1 MPRFSKKSLRELDTC
16 DPLLQYLFK
25 EVVKHFD
32 CSIIEG
38 KRSLKEQKE
47 LLNEG
52 ATKTLDS
59 AHLTGRAV
67 DVYPYPVDF
76 EDRDR
81 WHYFGGY
88 VLGTAR
94 QFGIDVIWGGDWDN
108 DTKTKDNTFDDLM
121 HFELY

>member
-38 KRSLKEQKE
+38 KRSLEEQKE
-47 LLNEG
+47 LLKEG

-59 AHLTGRAV
+59 AHLTGKAV

>member
-1 MPRFSKKSLRELDTC
+1 MPRFSRKSLRELETC
-16 DPLLQYLFK
+16 DPMLQYLFK

-32 CSIIEG
+32 CSVIEG
-38 KRSLKEQKE
+38 KRSLEDQQE

-88 VLGTAR
+88 VLGTAK

-121 HFELY
+121 HFELK

>member
-38 KRSLKEQKE
+38 KRSLKEQEE
-47 LLNEG
+47 LLKEG
-52 ATKTLDS
+52 AAKTLDS
-59 AHLTGRAV
+59 AHLIGKAV

>member
-38 KRSLKEQKE
+38 KRSLKEQEE
-47 LLNEG
+47 LLKEG

-59 AHLTGRAV
+59 AHLTGKAV
-67 DVYPYPVDF
+67 DVYPYPVEF

-81 WHYFGGY
+81 WHYFGGF

>member
-1 MPRFSKKSLRELDTC
+1 MPRFSKKSLRELETC
-16 DPLLQYLFK
+16 DPMLQYLFK

-38 KRSLKEQKE
+38 KRSFKEQEE
-47 LLNEG
+47 LLKEG
-52 ATKTLDS
+52 ATKTLKS
-59 AHLTGRAV
+59 KHLTGDAV

-108 DTKTKDNTFDDLM
+108 DTKTKDNSFDDLV
-121 HFELY
+121 HFELK

>member
-38 KRSLKEQKE
+38 KRSLEEQKE
-47 LLNEG
+47 LLKEG
-52 ATKTLDS
+52 ATKTLKS
-59 AHLTGRAV
+59 AHLTGKAV

>member
-1 MPRFSKKSLRELDTC
+1 LE
-16 DPLLQYLFK
+16 
-25 EVVKHFD
+25 
-32 CSIIEG
+32 
-38 KRSLKEQKE
+38 EQQE

-121 HFELY
+121 HFELK

>member
-1 MPRFSKKSLRELDTC
+1 MPRFSRKSLRELETC
-16 DPLLQYLFK
+16 DPMLQYLFK

-32 CSIIEG
+32 CSVIEG
-38 KRSLKEQKE
+38 KRSLEDQQE

-81 WHYFGGY
+81 WHYFGGF

-121 HFELY
+121 HFELR

>member
-38 KRSLKEQKE
+38 KRSLEEQKE
-47 LLNEG
+47 LLKEG
-52 ATKTLDS
+52 ATKTLKS
-59 AHLTGRAV
+59 AHLTGKAV

-121 HFELY
+121 HFELR

>member
-25 EVVKHFD
+25 EVVIHFD

-47 LLNEG
+47 LLKEG

-59 AHLTGRAV
+59 AHLTGKAV

-81 WHYFGGY
+81 WHYFGGF

-121 HFELY
+121 HFELI

>member
-1 MPRFSKKSLRELDTC
+1 MPRFSRKSLRELETC
-16 DPLLQYLFK
+16 DPMLQYLFK

-32 CSIIEG
+32 CSVIEG
-38 KRSLKEQKE
+38 KRSLEDQQE

-121 HFELY
+121 HFELK

>member
-1 MPRFSKKSLRELDTC
+1 MPRFSKKSLRELETC
-16 DPLLQYLFK
+16 DPMLQYLFK

-38 KRSLKEQKE
+38 KRSLEEQKE

-81 WHYFGGY
+81 WHYFGGF

>member
-1 MPRFSKKSLRELDTC
+1 MPRFSRKSLRELETC
-16 DPLLQYLFK
+16 DPMLQYLFK

-32 CSIIEG
+32 CSVIEG
-38 KRSLKEQKE
+38 KRSLEDQQE

-59 AHLTGRAV
+59 AHLTGR
-67 DVYPYPVDF
+67 PVDF

-81 WHYFGGY
+81 WHYFGGF

-121 HFELY
+121 HFELR

>member
-1 MPRFSKKSLRELDTC
+1 MPKFSKKSLRQLDTC

-32 CSIIEG
+32 CSVIEG
-38 KRSLKEQKE
+38 KRSLEDQE
-47 LLNEG
+47 LLLKEG
-52 ATKTLDS
+52 ATKTLKS
-59 AHLTGRAV
+59 AHLTGKAI

-81 WHYFGGY
+81 WHYFGGF

>member
-1 MPRFSKKSLRELDTC
+1 MPRFSRKSLRELETC
-16 DPLLQYLFK
+16 DPMLQYLFK

-38 KRSLKEQKE
+38 KRSLEDQQE

-67 DVYPYPVDF
+67 DVYPFPVDF

-81 WHYFGGY
+81 WHYFGGF

-121 HFELY
+121 HFELK

>member
-47 LLNEG
+47 LLKEG
-52 ATKTLDS
+52 ATKTLKS
-59 AHLTGRAV
+59 AHLTGKAV

-81 WHYFGGY
+81 WHYFGGF

-121 HFELY
+121 HFELK

>member
-1 MPRFSKKSLRELDTC
+1 MPKFGKKSKERLESCEKDLQ
-16 DPLLQYLFK
+16 LLFN

-38 KRSLKEQKE
+38 KRSLKRQRE
-47 LLNEG
+47 LLKDG
-52 ATKTLDS
+52 ATKTLNS
-59 AHLTGRAV
+59 EHLSGRAV

-88 VLGTAR
+88 VLGTAK
-94 QFGIDVIWGGDWDN
+94 QFGIDLIWGGDWNN
-108 DTKTKDNTFDDLM
+108 DTKTKDNTYDDLC
-121 HFELY
+121 HYELR

>member
-1 MPRFSKKSLRELDTC
+1 MPRFSKKSLRQLDTC

-25 EVVKHFD
+25 EIVKHFD
-32 CSIIEG
+32 CSVIEG
-38 KRSLKEQKE
+38 KRSLEDQE
-47 LLNEG
+47 LLLKEG
-52 ATKTLDS
+52 ATKTLES
-59 AHLTGRAV
+59 AHLTGKAV

-121 HFELY
+121 HFELK

>member
-1 MPRFSKKSLRELDTC
+1 MPRFSNKSLRRLNTC
-16 DPLLQYLFK
+16 NPKLQYLFK

-38 KRSLKEQKE
+38 KRSLKRQKE
-47 LLNEG
+47 LLKDG
-52 ATKTLDS
+52 ATKTLNS
-59 AHLTGRAV
+59 EHLSGRAV

-88 VLGTAR
+88 VLGTAK
-94 QFGIDVIWGGDWDN
+94 QFGIDLIWGGDWNN
-108 DTKTKDNTFDDLM
+108 DTKTKDNTYDDLC
-121 HFELY
+121 HYELR

>member
-38 KRSLKEQKE
+38 KRSLKEQEE
-47 LLNEG
+47 LLKEG
-52 ATKTLDS
+52 ATKTLKS
-59 AHLTGRAV
+59 KHLTGNAV

-81 WHYFGGY
+81 WHYFGGF

-108 DTKTKDNTFDDLM
+108 DTKTKDNTFDDLC
-121 HFELY
+121 HFELI

>member
-1 MPRFSKKSLRELDTC
+1 MPKFSKRSLRRLNTC
-16 DPLLQYLFK
+16 NPKLQYLFK

-38 KRSLKEQKE
+38 KRSLEEQKE

-108 DTKTKDNTFDDLM
+108 DTKTKDNTFDDLC
-121 HFELY
+121 HFELI

>member
-1 MPRFSKKSLRELDTC
+1 MPRFSKKSLRELETC
-16 DPLLQYLFK
+16 DPMLQYLFK

-38 KRSLKEQKE
+38 KRSLEEQQE

-121 HFELY
+121 HFELK

>member
-38 KRSLKEQKE
+38 KRSLKEQEE
-47 LLNEG
+47 LLKEG

-59 AHLTGRAV
+59 AHLTGKAV

-81 WHYFGGY
+81 WHYFGGF

>member
-47 LLNEG
+47 LLKEG

-59 AHLTGRAV
+59 AHLTGKAV
-67 DVYPYPVDF
+67 DVYPYPVQSVSYLQLVQSYIF
-76 EDRDR
+76 CRD
-81 WHYFGGY
+81 
-88 VLGTAR
+88 
-94 QFGIDVIWGGDWDN
+94 
-108 DTKTKDNTFDDLM
+108 
-121 HFELY
+121 

>member
-1 MPRFSKKSLRELDTC
+1 MPRFSKKSLRELETC
-16 DPLLQYLFK
+16 DPMLQYLFK

-38 KRSLKEQKE
+38 KRSLEEQKE

-81 WHYFGGY
+81 WHYFGGF

-121 HFELY
+121 HFELK